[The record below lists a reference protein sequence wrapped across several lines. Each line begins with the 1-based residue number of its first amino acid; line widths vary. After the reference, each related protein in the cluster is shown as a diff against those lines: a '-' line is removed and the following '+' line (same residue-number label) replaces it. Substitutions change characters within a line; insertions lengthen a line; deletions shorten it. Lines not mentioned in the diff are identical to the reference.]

1 MRSFKV
7 QCMSLF
13 ADHAQL
19 HDSDDYLC
27 TLLASSI
34 YGPLVPCHSFGS
46 RFKES
51 IMGHYKRSD
60 VTIME

>member
-1 MRSFKV
+1 MRSFTV

-19 HDSDDYLC
+19 HDYLC
-27 TLLASSI
+27 ILPASTI

-51 IMGHYKRSD
+51 IMGHYKRFD